1 MTNKKDPFAAAQT
14 ASNRQLGVN
23 VVKNLTSKGFE
34 AIYVDTGE
42 QALEEVLKLIP
53 QNATVGI
60 PGSVTIRQIGA
71 IEKLQERGCT
81 IAQHWDPT
89 LSPEQKKEVL
99 KKEFLSDYFLTSSN
113 ALTEEGMLV
122 NIDGTGNRVSA
133 MAWGTNMLIFVVG
146 INKIARDVD
155 SALARIRDKATPPN
169 AIRLNIDTPCSH
181 VGHCVDCNGA
191 TRVCRAVLI
200 LERPTTGRETH
211 VIVVGENLGY

>member
-81 IAQHWDPT
+81 IAQHWDP
-89 LSPEQKKEVL
+89 
-99 KKEFLSDYFLTSSN
+99 F
-113 ALTEEGMLV
+113 
-122 NIDGTGNRVSA
+122 
-133 MAWGTNMLIFVVG
+133 
-146 INKIARDVD
+146 
-155 SALARIRDKATPPN
+155 
-169 AIRLNIDTPCSH
+169 
-181 VGHCVDCNGA
+181 
-191 TRVCRAVLI
+191 
-200 LERPTTGRETH
+200 
-211 VIVVGENLGY
+211 

>member
-1 MTNKKDPFAAAQT
+1 MLQHRL

-23 VVKNLTSKGFE
+23 VVKTSRPRDLKL
-34 AIYVDTGE
+34 ICRHGE

-133 MAWGTNMLIFVVG
+133 MAWGTNILIFVVG
-146 INKIARDVD
+146 INKIAR
-155 SALARIRDKATPPN
+155 
-169 AIRLNIDTPCSH
+169 C
-181 VGHCVDCNGA
+181 
-191 TRVCRAVLI
+191 
-200 LERPTTGRETH
+200 
-211 VIVVGENLGY
+211 